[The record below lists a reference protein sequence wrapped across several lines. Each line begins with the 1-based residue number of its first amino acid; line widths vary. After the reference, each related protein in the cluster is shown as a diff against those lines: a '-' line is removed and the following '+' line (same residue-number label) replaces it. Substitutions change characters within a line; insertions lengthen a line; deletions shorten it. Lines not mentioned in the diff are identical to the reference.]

1 MTVLVLGATGFI
13 GPHVVAALAAR
24 HVDVVGA
31 SRRGAGRQGAPVDRR
46 DVRAVKALVRQRRVT
61 TVIDLLAYTEADTLA
76 LLHAFD
82 GEIEHWVMA
91 SSCDVYR
98 NYDGLHR
105 HPTAEP
111 IVSPLTEMSPL
122 RTRLHPYRQA
132 PARDPEAPDA
142 WMDDYDKIPL
152 EAALRARAALAGTI
166 LRLPMVFGPGDRQRR
181 FRWAISPMLRA
192 ETVIEVDRSW
202 LGFRATYGYVEDVA
216 DSLAT
221 AALHPAAR
229 GRTFNLGRVLP
240 ADNRGW
246 FDCFAERTGWAG
258 EVRETAAPDGGPLAA
273 LDLRYPLVID
283 TSAFR
288 AACSWVEP
296 TSLID
301 AVDRTIADEKA
312 RSGAQ
317 IG

>member
-1 MTVLVLGATGFI
+1 MTVLVLGSTGFV
-13 GPHVVAALAAR
+13 GPHVVDALLE
-24 HVDVVGA
+24 HGVDVVGA
-31 SRRGAGRQGAPVDRR
+31 SRSGGGQHGAPVDRR
-46 DVRAVKALVRQRRVT
+46 DVRAVKELVRQRRVT

-76 LLHAFD
+76 LLDTLA

-105 HPTAEP
+105 HPAAEP
-111 IVSPLTEMSPL
+111 IASPLAEKSPL
-122 RTRLHPYRQA
+122 RTRLYPYRLA
-132 PARDPEAPDA
+132 PARDPHAPDA
-142 WMDDYDKIPL
+142 WMDEYDKIPL
-152 EAALRARAALAGTI
+152 EEALRARAALEGTI

-181 FRWAISPMLRA
+181 FRWAISPMMRG
-192 ETVIEVDRSW
+192 EKVIEVDPSW

-216 DSLAT
+216 DALAT
-221 AALHPAAR
+221 AALHPAAK

-246 FDCFAERTGWAG
+246 FDCFAERTSWIG
-258 EVRETAAPDGGPLAA
+258 EVREPVALDDGPLAS
-273 LDLRYPLVID
+273 LDLQYPLDVD

-296 TSLID
+296 TPLTE

-312 RSGAQ
+312 RSG
-317 IG
+317 IEIT